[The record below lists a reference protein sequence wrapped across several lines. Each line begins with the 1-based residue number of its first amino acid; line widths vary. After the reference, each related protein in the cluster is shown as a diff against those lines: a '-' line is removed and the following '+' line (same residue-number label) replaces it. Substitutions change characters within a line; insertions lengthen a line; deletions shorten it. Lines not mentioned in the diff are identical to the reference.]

1 MEYPVR
7 LGKWTNA
14 MQAWVLGAA
23 MPLGIGL
30 ILLASGLAIL
40 GYIATQAA
48 WRIYLIAAWRRR
60 KELRS

>member
-1 MEYPVR
+1 
-7 LGKWTNA
+7 
-14 MQAWVLGAA
+14 

-60 KELRS
+60 KALRS